1 MTKKNKAVETKKEE
15 NPILNLDGE
24 TYHKDDL
31 NQQQLYCVKQIN
43 SCQLKAADLRFQLNQ
58 IKAAEDMFTQQ
69 LRKHIGEVTVT
80 SVVNTDKEESTPD
93 ENANAA

>member
-1 MTKKNKAVETKKEE
+1 MTKKNKTVETKEEE

-31 NQQQLYCVKQIN
+31 NQQQFYCVQQIK

-69 LRKHIGEVTVT
+69 LRKHLEEGA
-80 SVVNTDKEESTPD
+80 SVVNTDKEESIPD